1 MKNLL
6 ITTLIIVSL
15 TGTSYAGNFDFGVH
29 SGYGIL
35 KFEEKENYLG
45 DNFESESELD
55 TILFGASGEYSFCL
69 KDCSPQANPPRR
81 KNFYVGIT
89 TDWVF
94 GLKDE
99 EIWKKNNVQIPTNN
113 LKIFSQ
119 LYDLRFGYKNIH
131 DNLHYKLYLS
141 GGWDG
146 LRLKREKWR
155 SSTDTIYEDF
165 SLWRTGGGIGVGY
178 KLGKWTLDGKVA
190 YFYYVDGEV
199 EDSTLPQFTFDANGT
214 LLDVDLGFTREI
226 AKNIS
231 FYIGGKYLL
240 QKLKG
245 RETTPD
251 ISWKTKLEIL
261 AGMINLTY
269 VF

>member
-1 MKNLL
+1 MLL
-6 ITTLIIVSL
+6 GRISFLFVIPAL
-15 TGTSYAGNFDFGVH
+15 FFLDGYADAGNFNMSVH
-29 SGYGIL
+29 TGYGVI
-35 KFEEKENYLG
+35 KIKENENYLG
-45 DNFESESELD
+45 DKFESKYINK
-55 TILFGASGEYSFCL
+55 TVLFGASGEYSF
-69 KDCSPQANPPRR
+69 QRFE
-81 KNFYVGIT
+81 NFYVGIT

-99 EIWKKNNVQIPTNN
+99 ETWKKNNVQIPTNN
-113 LKIFSQ
+113 LKIFGQ

-214 LLDVDLGFTREI
+214 LLDVNLGFTREI
-226 AKNIS
+226 AKDMS
-231 FYIGGKYLL
+231 FYAGGRYTL
-240 QKLKG
+240 QRLEG
-245 RETTPD
+245 DTTSTD
-251 ISWKTKLEIL
+251 ISWKTRLEIL
-261 AGMINLTY
+261 AGMINLRY
-269 VF
+269 MF